1 MCIVLGIYLNS
12 LQIGEVEMYY
22 LDGEFFQEKE
32 EAFEYF
38 IDSLDFTDGSTL
50 DELCEK
56 MEYTKEKLLGTLLL
70 LSFRNETIDNLSER
84 VLDAIEEIFQ
94 EEVIEEEDEEE
105 EDGD

>member
-1 MCIVLGIYLNS
+1 
-12 LQIGEVEMYY
+12 MYY
-22 LDGEFFQEKE
+22 LDGEFFEEKE

-38 IDSLDFTDGSTL
+38 IDSLDFTDSSSL

-70 LSFRNETIDNLSER
+70 LSFRNETIDNFSER

-94 EEVIEEEDEEE
+94 ENLVEDEDEEEEE
-105 EDGD
+105 EDGDQPPFSL

>member
-1 MCIVLGIYLNS
+1 
-12 LQIGEVEMYY
+12 MYY
-22 LDGEFFQEKE
+22 LDGEFFEEKE

-56 MEYTKEKLLGTLLL
+56 MEYTKEELLGTI
-70 LSFRNETIDNLSER
+70 LSLSLRNETIDNFSEM

-94 EEVIEEEDEEE
+94 ENLVEVEEDEDENEE
-105 EDGD
+105 EKDGD

>member
-1 MCIVLGIYLNS
+1 
-12 LQIGEVEMYY
+12 MYY
-22 LDGEFFQEKE
+22 LDGEFFEEKE

-56 MEYTKEKLLGTLLL
+56 MKYTKEELLGTI
-70 LSFRNETIDNLSER
+70 LSLSLRNETIDNLSER
-84 VLDAIEEIFQ
+84 VLDAMEEIFQ
-94 EEVIEEEDEEE
+94 ENLVEEDEDEDEDE